1 MPGRGLMYGLDWS
14 SAESVGGLS
23 GGLVGAGGFDLIERA
38 AKRLV
43 AEHRALEP
51 GGTDLGDEGIDVLAR
66 RVDVE
71 AGAGRCREVEALVER
86 HRAVVARPDGDAR
99 PIKDLGDIVGM
110 DARQVERHD
119 ATTVFGRWPIQ
130 NQLGNLARQ

>member
-23 GGLVGAGGFDLIERA
+23 GGLVGAGGLDLIERV

-51 GGTDLGDEGIDVLAR
+51 RRADLDTEEI
-66 RVDVE
+66 E
-71 AGAGRCREVEALVER
+71 E
-86 HRAVVARPDGDAR
+86 
-99 PIKDLGDIVGM
+99 IVGAECL
-110 DARQVERHD
+110 DVGQRLALDLVGEKARARLADGTSASGEPDPLDHTIPNAELER
-119 ATTVFGRWPIQ
+119 
-130 NQLGNLARQ
+130 